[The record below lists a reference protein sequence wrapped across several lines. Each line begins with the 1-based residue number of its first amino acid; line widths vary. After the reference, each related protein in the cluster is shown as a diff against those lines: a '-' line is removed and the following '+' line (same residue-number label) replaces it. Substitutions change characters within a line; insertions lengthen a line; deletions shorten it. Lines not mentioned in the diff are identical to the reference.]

1 MLHDGDGGGGKKKI
15 ITNISVRMNHGFV
28 QLMQLLQTEANN
40 GNFRTKGDAVRRRDE
55 LLQATENEPASREPN
70 DTVPD
75 GGEHFE
81 DAQVPDID

>member
-1 MLHDGDGGGGKKKI
+1 
-15 ITNISVRMNHGFV
+15 MNHGFV
-28 QLMQLLQTEANN
+28 KLMQLLQTEANN

-55 LLQATENEPASREPN
+55 LLRDHTNLSEPDEPASREPT

-81 DAQVPDID
+81 DAQIPDID

>member
-1 MLHDGDGGGGKKKI
+1 
-15 ITNISVRMNHGFV
+15 MNHGFV

-55 LLQATENEPASREPN
+55 LLRQATEDEPASREPN